1 VGLCKNQLEA
11 TQKGLKS
18 SQDYLAT
25 QTNQLATQATELA
38 RYKADADS
46 LKMALT
52 STEYQLNQVTAEKAR
67 LQETA
72 NKAQNS
78 SFVSQREWQ
87 SSIDWSINNTGQVDC
102 PQLYTSEVASCV
114 VSGGPACVMSQA
126 VRQATEGNYSRDL
139 ELTLITQCHNPAAQ
153 KQILAAGEKAVGEY
167 LRAR

>member
-1 VGLCKNQLEA
+1 MGLCKNQLEA

-87 SSIDWSINNTGQVDC
+87 SSVDWSINNTGQVVQSRFGTHLDHSV
-102 PQLYTSEVASCV
+102 PQS
-114 VSGGPACVMSQA
+114 
-126 VRQATEGNYSRDL
+126 SRTKADPCCRRKSRRRVPKSPL
-139 ELTLITQCHNPAAQ
+139 G
-153 KQILAAGEKAVGEY
+153 ILASSSHASPKS
-167 LRAR
+167 